1 MVFDLV
7 LGGGA
12 WSACSCA
19 VTSFRVPIMHE
30 VHYSLSYI
38 ISVFKERQQGSRV
51 SEVSGL

>member
-12 WSACSCA
+12 WSACSGA

-38 ISVFKERQQGSRV
+38 SVFKERQEGSRL
-51 SEVSGL
+51 SEASDL